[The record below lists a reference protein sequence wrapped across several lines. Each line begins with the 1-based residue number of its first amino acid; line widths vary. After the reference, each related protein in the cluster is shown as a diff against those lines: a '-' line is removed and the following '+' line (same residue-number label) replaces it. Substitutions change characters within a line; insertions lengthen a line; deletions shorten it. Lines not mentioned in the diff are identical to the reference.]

1 MSVTFLNRSDILIT
15 SMPKVVYIGVML
27 FIVLF
32 VAVASSA
39 SSMGAQ
45 EQIISGE
52 AFVPSTVS
60 PVLLSYSNIPNAI
73 YNPYPEI
80 LVGSGNNLT
89 SQGKDYTFYPNNG
102 TILSVSGGALDGVA
116 NAEAT
121 YRYSQQN
128 QWSGAMTDI
137 LGGLSNSLIPGMLF
151 MVVISLLFVSFKN
164 LTS

>member
-1 MSVTFLNRSDILIT
+1 
-15 SMPKVVYIGVML
+15 MPKVVYIGVML

-52 AFVPSTVS
+52 AFVPSTAS
-60 PVLLSYSNIPNAI
+60 PVLLNYSNIPNAI
-73 YNPYPEI
+73 YNPYPEVLI
-80 LVGSGNNLT
+80 GTSGTGNLT
-89 SQGKDYTFYPNNG
+89 AQGPDKDYIFYPNNG